1 MNSGNSDIEHKNKF
15 IILLMSCNKTQYEE
29 EEKACR
35 ETFLHDADISG
46 IPYYF
51 YKGGHDE
58 QKTDEEAHTMH
69 LTSPDNLAGTARKT
83 IEALKTA
90 LKYDWDYVVKTNVST
105 WLDINKIHN
114 TIQNWEGRDDRNI
127 YGARFI
133 INNISKNV
141 PFPRGNFMIL
151 SRSTVEGMLTYAD
164 TLNNISDLPKTDDT
178 LLCLSLLYYIQKV
191 LGDNYVERL
200 MEVPSVN
207 TFADDIQDAPE
218 WNDALS
224 VRCKD
229 EVTRKNTPENIRLVH
244 GLKNRPTVRR
254 NFRKATMFETAYGIM
269 PYKQYEVVNAIFN
282 AIKVKKTKDKTEEKS
297 T

>member
-1 MNSGNSDIEHKNKF
+1 MGSGNSDIEHKNKF

-35 ETFLHDADISG
+35 ETFLRDADTLG

-51 YKGGHDE
+51 YKGGYDV
-58 QKTDEEAHTMH
+58 QRMDDAAHTMH

-83 IEALKTA
+83 VDALKMS
-90 LKYDWDYVVKTNVST
+90 LNYDWDYIIKTNVST

-164 TLNNISDLPKTDDT
+164 TLNNIGGLPKTDDT
-178 LLCLSLLYYIQKV
+178 LLCLSLLYYTQKV
-191 LGDNYVERL
+191 LGDDYVSRL

-207 TFADDIQDAPE
+207 TFSENIQEAPE

-229 EVTRKNTPENIRLVH
+229 ETALENTPKNMRLIH
-244 GLKNRPTVRR
+244 GLKNSPVVRR
-254 NFRKATMFETAYGIM
+254 NFRRATLFETAYGIM
-269 PYKQYEVVNAIFN
+269 PYHQYELTDAVFKS
-282 AIKVKKTKDKTEEKS
+282 IKARKDKTTSEQA
-297 T
+297 